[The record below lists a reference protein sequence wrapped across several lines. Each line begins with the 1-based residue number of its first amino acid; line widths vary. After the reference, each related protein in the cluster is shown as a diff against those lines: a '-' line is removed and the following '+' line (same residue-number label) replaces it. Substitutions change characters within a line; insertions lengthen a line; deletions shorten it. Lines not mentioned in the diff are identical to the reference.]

1 MKRSNRLT
9 EAQKNAI
16 RDYRRSGL
24 GYKAIAS
31 RLDLS
36 RETVRSFCVRN
47 DVLVGSSC
55 NGAIPSHDNI
65 LMAYLRKFC
74 SIWKYKSSTGR
85 ITHTDSPS
93 HESGNASEYKIG
105 GTIFVISTG
114 HSENAS
120 ETLEKKLEKLILDAA
135 SRQYGNCCFVR
146 A

>member
-9 EAQKNAI
+9 ETQKTAI

-24 GYKAIAS
+24 GYKAIAG

-47 DVLVGSSC
+47 SVRARPN
-55 NGAIPSHDNI
+55 NGAIQSHDNI

-74 SIWKYKSSTGR
+74 SIWKYNSSTGH
-85 ITHTDSPS
+85 ILHQDSPS
-93 HESGNASEYKIG
+93 HGAINASEYKVG
-105 GTIFVISTG
+105 STVFVVSTG
-114 HSENAS
+114 YSDNAS

-135 SRQYGNCCFVR
+135 SRQYGSCCFVR